1 MTDTQRTFIR
11 HMLTQKVLDK
21 EVRDA
26 VYLLLSG
33 KITASADDLK
43 RLIQTLLDAEDSDV
57 VEWKVGGIIQT

>member
-11 HMLTQKVLDK
+11 HMLDQKVLDK

-33 KITASADDLK
+33 KITASSEEIK
-43 RLIQTLLDAEDSDV
+43 RLIQTLMGAEDSDL
-57 VEWKVGGIIQT
+57 VEWKIGGIIQS